1 MYVQTWT
8 TSGTAGTGVHIV
20 TNSLEIRDGMLN
32 DKPYVAITSFIT
44 KAVILRGPTRDTKS
58 EAMESFI
65 DKVLTTSK
73 QWREKIES
81 QRARYI
87 EVVERGET

>member
-65 DKVLTTSK
+65 DKVLMTSK

-87 EVVERGET
+87 EAIERGEI

>member
-65 DKVLTTSK
+65 DKVLTASK
-73 QWREKIES
+73 QWREKIKS

-87 EVVERGET
+87 EAVERGET